1 MKMEEKKVGGRKKG
15 KESADEQK
23 NELSIEERFARLDEL
38 IDEMEAEDC
47 PLERSFQLY
56 EEGMKLIAGA
66 EAQVDKVEKQ
76 LRILNGEE
84 EADGSGETQEG

>member
-1 MKMEEKKVGGRKKG
+1 MEEKKTGSRKNIKVSG
-15 KESADEQK
+15 DAQK
-23 NELSIEERFARLDEL
+23 KELSIEERFARLDEL
-38 IDEMEAEDC
+38 LEEMEEEDC

-76 LRILNGEE
+76 LRILNEE
-84 EADGSGETQEG
+84 EADGSRSGETQE